1 MAGTDMFT
9 PNADA
14 SAFAAPS
21 MPSKGFSHDAA
32 PETDKFSTAMI
43 PPQLLD
49 GGHAPNYHSLK
60 VHQSEAPT
68 DSRLYVAAP
77 TNQAPANE
85 WSGGKNV
92 SPEMLRGD
100 IDMMHRNPGHAQ
112 FDTAFNR
119 FTQGP
124 ISDMTP
130 GKFTPYEPGQAPVAI
145 ETPRMMAQQRQEQI
159 QAGITGAM
167 IANASRGDGG
177 ADGNPTTGSAEEQN
191 RARNSVQQRIEQDNL
206 AEQQRLDGAARRGR
220 LWAKNDD
227 SPRFM

>member
-21 MPSKGFSHDAA
+21 MPSQGFNHDAA
-32 PETDKFSTAMI
+32 PEVGKFSTAMK
-43 PPQLLD
+43 PPALD

-60 VHQSEAPT
+60 VRQSEAPT
-68 DSRLYVAAP
+68 DSRLYVAEP
-77 TNQAPANE
+77 TNQAPASE

-92 SPEMLRGD
+92 SPEMLRSD
-100 IDMMHRNPGHAQ
+100 IDMTHRNPGHAQ
-112 FDTAFNR
+112 FDAAHNH

-130 GKFTPYEPGQAPVAI
+130 GKFTPYEPGQAPVADRVL
-145 ETPRMMAQQRQEQI
+145 PPAV
-159 QAGITGAM
+159 
-167 IANASRGDGG
+167 ASRTEGIMLGMAISAGTGG
-177 ADGNPTTGSAEEQN
+177 SSASGGTAATPENNAEAYN
-191 RARNSVQQRIEQDNL
+191 ERERRVSIER
-206 AEQQRLDGAARRGR
+206 EQQRLDGAARRGR